1 MPDSPVRE
9 ARKGVLKAG
18 NLAVAVLVLAADLV
32 AGVELG
38 QVAGAVPVQVA
49 VDPVA
54 VAAAVLAAAVLVAA
68 VLVAGAVVVAEA
80 AFRSWSSQIQ
90 YSRLSRCPCLLLNR
104 QQVDAGDKQVVAK
117 APKVAAVAVAVAR
130 APKVAA
136 VAVAVAKALKVAAV
150 AVAVAK
156 ALKVAAVAVAVAR
169 APKVAA
175 VAVVVAKAPKVA
187 AAVVVARAVV
197 SGAGFQARV
206 ETLVAIPL
214 PVEELAAMVPS
225 LPRHDN
231 GPPRVSKR

>member
-18 NLAVAVLVLAADLV
+18 NLAVAVLVLAVDLVLAADLV

-54 VAAAVLAAAVLVAA
+54 VAAAVLVAA

-150 AVAVAK
+150 AVAVA
-156 ALKVAAVAVAVAR
+156 R

>member
-1 MPDSPVRE
+1 LPDSPVRE

-18 NLAVAVLVLAADLV
+18 NLAVAVLVLAVDLVLAADLV

-54 VAAAVLAAAVLVAA
+54 VAAAVLVAAVLVAA

-117 APKVAAVAVAVAR
+117 AP
-130 APKVAA
+130 
-136 VAVAVAKALKVAAV
+136 KVAAV

>member
-18 NLAVAVLVLAADLV
+18 NLAVAVLVLAVDLVLAADLV

-38 QVAGAVPVQVA
+38 QVAGAVRVLVV

-54 VAAAVLAAAVLVAA
+54 VAAAVLVAA

-117 APKVAAVAVAVAR
+117 AP
-130 APKVAA
+130 
-136 VAVAVAKALKVAAV
+136 
-150 AVAVAK
+150 
-156 ALKVAAVAVAVAR
+156 KVAAVAVAVAR